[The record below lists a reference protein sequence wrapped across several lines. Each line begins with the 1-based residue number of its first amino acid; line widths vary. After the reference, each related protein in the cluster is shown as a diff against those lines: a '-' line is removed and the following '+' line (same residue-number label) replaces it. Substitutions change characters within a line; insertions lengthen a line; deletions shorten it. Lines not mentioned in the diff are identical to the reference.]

1 MLTRIEIDGF
11 KTFEDFKMDLNPF
24 QVILG
29 PNASGK
35 SNFFDALHFL
45 SRLAETDVKSAFR
58 QIRGQPHE
66 LFRRQ
71 PDGSPGKRMSFA
83 AEVLLD
89 HTRKK
94 HIRESDKLEHS
105 RLRYEVTVERQ
116 MQAAGLEQLVVTH
129 EQMIGIPATRDT
141 WQPGGTFPSRDF
153 QKKVML
159 RQTNSRQAPRFIT
172 TEKVDT
178 GLPVQVSGKD
188 GPAKFT
194 WQHSSGWD
202 STILAN
208 LAIID
213 SPHLGA
219 LRQELLSWRILQ
231 LNPSALHKPSLISD
245 PDQLEPSGGNLAKVL
260 ARIERETATPER
272 RTGDLADL
280 TADLANI
287 VPGVLNLRV
296 SEDDESNYR
305 LELQMKDQQ
314 WYNSRVVSD
323 GTLRILALLA
333 VLYDPKHRGL
343 VCFEEP
349 ENGIHPARLKAVIR
363 RLRELVTDPH
373 SEEVAEAP
381 LSQMILSS
389 HSPVVLSCL
398 DDDNI
403 VFFDL
408 TTVVDPKTK
417 RVRQQTR
424 SRILLPT
431 NGESPSNNGHTFL
444 SRAEVKRYLH
454 TADVEG

>member
-11 KTFEDFKMDLNPF
+11 KTFEEFKMDLNPF

-29 PNASGK
+29 PNSSGK

-71 PDGSPGKRMSFA
+71 PDGLPGKRMLFA

-89 HTRKK
+89 PHLG
-94 HIRESDKLEHS
+94 ESDELKHP

-116 MQAAGLEQLVVTH
+116 THKGRLEQFVVSH
-129 EQMIGIPATRDT
+129 EEITRIPATRDT
-141 WQPGGTFPSRDF
+141 WQPGGTFPSRTF
-153 QKKVML
+153 QDKVML
-159 RQTNSRQAPRFIT
+159 RGANLRQQRPILT
-172 TEKVDT
+172 T
-178 GLPVQVSGKD
+178 SGKH
-188 GPAKFT
+188 
-194 WQHSSGWD
+194 HSLYSD
-202 STILAN
+202 STMLAT
-208 LAIID
+208 
-213 SPHLGA
+213 LGLYYESHFVA
-219 LRQELLSWRILQ
+219 LRNELLSWRILQ
-231 LNPSALHKPSLISD
+231 LNPSSLHKHSLISD

-260 ARIERETATPER
+260 ARIERETATKER
-272 RTGDLADL
+272 PTGDLADL
-280 TADLANI
+280 AADLANI

-305 LELQMKDQQ
+305 LDLQMKDQQ

-323 GTLRILALLA
+323 GTLRILALIA

-373 SEEVAEAP
+373 SEKVDDAP

-398 DDDNI
+398 DDENI

-424 SRILLPT
+424 NRILQPA
-431 NGESPSNNGHTFL
+431 NGELPSNNGHIFL
-444 SRAEVKRYLH
+444 SRAEVKRYLL
-454 TADVEG
+454 TAETEG